1 MAILDF
7 LKGKK
12 REDNPPED
20 RPLHFISAPMIWSAH
35 VESYLEDKGIPYL
48 KQGQKGAALAIEL
61 GQSQEI
67 FDYYIPAA
75 AMEKAA
81 EGLEELKMLIGY

>member
-1 MAILDF
+1 MAIFDF
-7 LKGKK
+7 LRGKK
-12 REDNPPED
+12 REAEPPED
-20 RPLHFISAPMIWSAH
+20 QPLHFISAPMIWSAH
-35 VESYLEDKGIPYL
+35 VESYLEDRAIPYL

-81 EGLEELKMLIGY
+81 EGLEELKTLIGY